1 MGGNISGRLFRVTTW
16 GESHGPAT
24 GCVIDGCPPDL
35 DLSESDIQQALDR
48 RRPSS
53 GPASTARRE
62 SDRVEILSGV
72 FEGKTTGT
80 PISLC
85 IPNQDARSSSYA
97 DLKDVFRP
105 GHGDY
110 SYFMKYGRRD
120 WRGGGRASGRETAAR
135 VAAGAVAQKVLDVC
149 GMDVFAFTRAIGGIE
164 IDEACLHSL
173 SDLAARA
180 RADALCCPDPRASE
194 AMRSRLDAVR
204 SEGDTLGGVVE
215 VVVRNCPAGLGEP
228 VFDKLDAALASALMS
243 IGTVKAV
250 AIGDGEAAAAKKGSE
265 MNDPMNEAGFIKNSA
280 GGVLAGI
287 STGQDLT
294 ARVYCKPIP
303 SVSLPQQTVD
313 QHGHART
320 LAIEGR
326 HDICVIPRII
336 PVCEAMVCL
345 VLADFLLISKAVRP

>member
-1 MGGNISGRLFRVTTW
+1 VDTPVRAKTHAEYDALSSALSGRLNWLRAGVL
-16 GESHGPAT
+16 GAN
-24 GCVIDGCPPDL
+24 DGIL
-35 DLSESDIQQALDR
+35 
-48 RRPSS
+48 
-53 GPASTARRE
+53 STAGL
-62 SDRVEILSGV
+62 VLGV
-72 FEGKTTGT
+72 
-80 PISLC
+80 
-85 IPNQDARSSSYA
+85 
-97 DLKDVFRP
+97 
-105 GHGDY
+105 
-110 SYFMKYGRRD
+110 
-120 WRGGGRASGRETAAR
+120 
-135 VAAGAVAQKVLDVC
+135 AGANPAPAVILTAGVAGLVSGALSMAVGEYVSVSTQRDTEKAAVYLEREELDAIPEQELDELTGLLQKKGLSR
-149 GMDVFAFTRAIGGIE
+149 GLARQAAQELTRHDA
-164 IDEACLHSL
+164 
-173 SDLAARA
+173 LAAHA
-180 RADALCCPDPRASE
+180 EIELGIKPDELSNPWQ
-194 AMRSRLDAVR
+194 
-204 SEGDTLGGVVE
+204 
-215 VVVRNCPAGLGEP
+215 
-228 VFDKLDAALASALMS
+228 AALASALMS